1 LIYGT
6 LLSDNPT
13 NAYFSVERANMA
25 GQDERLQAIE
35 SRLQRIEEALKL
47 DEAPTLEPTVSE
59 PTETQPGIP
68 EVTADVES
76 SGGSPSADAAYDVKP
91 PAGKLT
97 EKIQLVEQ
105 LFSKRRPSQ
114 GSATTTLMAIGA
126 ALSFILAA
134 AYFVGLVYNRG
145 FLTPPMQLGIALM
158 SGLGLIAAGLV
169 FAQRDRRYAS
179 WLPAVGIV
187 VLYLTVYAGH
197 VHYKLIPDLAA
208 IVIVAGISVGA
219 IILGRRF
226 DNGIYGMMAAAG
238 VYVTPL
244 LLGRVPTDLTG
255 LMIYFSAWS
264 LLFSFLS
271 LQEANR
277 ATYLVALYMAM
288 FCFDATWR
296 MSGDPSWAGVAIY
309 QFVQFAIFS
318 VTAAVFSIRHKH
330 PMTDTETI
338 AHAFPLFFFYILEYI
353 LLHEHAPNI
362 VAIAALVSVAVVWGL
377 YAFARGRLSESAS
390 DSALGLVST
399 YCAAV
404 TAHIVFFELTP
415 TAYLPWAVLVL
426 PVGLALMQTSLSLPR
441 LAVVPILV
449 VATIVCAW
457 GLVVALTSDTMNL
470 DVPVPNF
477 ALLVYAAMIYLAYF
491 LLSKSE
497 KNRSHL
503 PLVLY
508 AAHIT
513 FMVATIRIFDSGLL
527 ISVIWGAFAVILL
540 VLALKRA
547 DRILGQSSLLV
558 FTASAAKVLLFDMA
572 HSPTLIRIGALLALG
587 TSLYVGGWLYQ
598 NLALDTVNYHAD
610 PRINRQLQQIARLV
624 REGRDNSEIVAHL
637 IRTNVECLHPAGWDE
652 SMIAKIRSDFDLG

>member
-1 LIYGT
+1 
-6 LLSDNPT
+6 
-13 NAYFSVERANMA
+13 M
-25 GQDERLQAIE
+25 
-35 SRLQRIEEALKL
+35 EAVV
-47 DEAPTLEPTVSE
+47 AASH
-59 PTETQPGIP
+59 
-68 EVTADVES
+68 
-76 SGGSPSADAAYDVKP
+76 ADAAAGPKAP
-91 PAGKLT
+91 LGKLT
-97 EKIQLVEQ
+97 DKIQLVEQ
-105 LFSKRRPSQ
+105 LFSKRRKQ

-145 FLTPPMQLGIALM
+145 FLTPPMQLGISLM
-158 SGLGLIAAGLV
+158 AGLGLIAAGLV
-169 FAQRDRRYAS
+169 LAEKNRNYAS
-179 WLPAVGIV
+179 WLPAVGVV

-197 VHYKLIPDLAA
+197 VHYKLLPDLPAT
-208 IVIVAGISVGA
+208 VIVAAISVGA

-226 DNGIYGMMAAAG
+226 DSGVYGVMAAAG

-244 LLGRVPTDLTG
+244 LLNKMPTDLTG

-296 MSGDPSWAGVAIY
+296 ISGDPSWAGVAIY
-309 QFVQFAIFS
+309 QFVQFGIFS
-318 VTAAVFSIRHKH
+318 VTAAAFSIYHKH
-330 PMTDTETI
+330 PMTDGETI

-353 LLHEHAPNI
+353 LLKEHAPNI
-362 VAIAALVSVAVVWGL
+362 VAVAALVSVAVVLGL
-377 YAFARGRLSESAS
+377 YIFARGRLSDSAS

-404 TAHIVFFELTP
+404 TAHILFFELTP
-415 TAYLPWAVLVL
+415 TAYLPWAVMVL
-426 PVGLALMQTSLSLPR
+426 PIGLALLKTSLNLPR
-441 LAVVPILV
+441 LAFVPIL
-449 VATIVCAW
+449 IVSTFVCMW
-457 GLVVALTSDTMNL
+457 GLVVALASEEMNL

-477 ALLVYAAMIYLAYF
+477 ALLVYAAMIYLAYV
-491 LLSKSE
+491 LLSRSE

-508 AAHIT
+508 AGHIT

-527 ISVIWGAFAVILL
+527 ISVIWGSFAVILL
-540 VLALKRA
+540 MLALKQV

-558 FTASAAKVLLFDMA
+558 FTASAAKVLLFDMSG
-572 HSPTLIRIGALLALG
+572 SPTLIRIGALLALG

-598 NLALDTVNYHAD
+598 NLVRDTESYHPD
-610 PRINRQLQQIARLV
+610 PKINRQLQQIAKFV
-624 REGRDNSEIVAHL
+624 REGRDNTEIVAHL
-637 IRTNVECLHPAGWDE
+637 ISTNVECLHPSGWDE